1 MRTIKRNASFVMV
14 FLLGILNITF
24 ASCSGESNEEGSKSS
39 ETISTLRANKW
50 ISRDVSSGE
59 GNDDHIWVDVE
70 STTLYFTSDDA
81 GVVYWIQKDY
91 DSDLGNNR
99 TYDYEPF
106 TYTVDG
112 NKVIVKTETDTNTL
126 TLLGNYLSD
135 DDYIYEAT
143 PISSGDY
150 ELLNK
155 ISPKTGKCG
164 NSLSY
169 IYYPKTH
176 ALSIYGTGKMN
187 DYSTTNQPW
196 HNFYIENV
204 EIQDGCTSI
213 GANAFTNIQHV
224 TSVELPRTL
233 TEIGANS
240 FAGTLITKLTI
251 YDNVIKIGEGAFFG
265 CNYLKTVYLSDNIEE
280 IGADAFHACPVSET
294 AFSLPKTL
302 KHIGDRAFMGWKIG
316 TLTLNND
323 LETIGNACFTGVKGT
338 INIPNSVKSVGG
350 LAFEGSFNKVVIGT
364 GLTDLAKSAFA
375 STASSG
381 QFYVNLGVPLTMDGC
396 IFNGNVS
403 DDDIQ
408 KKWTLYVPKGSKTAY
423 SSNVY
428 WKKFGSIVEDA
439 SLTSGNG
446 EPDDSGN
453 NGNGEPGNDDGQLV
467 PKYDYKNLTYMIDG
481 VTYKMVLVEG
491 GTFAPFYIMQTELPP
506 NASLMIGNEYVG
518 VLNQNLDDGV
528 IKSELRI
535 FMEKLREATG
545 IAFRLPTTSE
555 WMFAA
560 RGGKYSKGFTYS
572 GSNSIDDVAWHKG
585 NSNYRIHDVATKK
598 PNELGLYDMSGN
610 YAEVCNDTDDLYYID
625 GNLCGGNWS
634 EEAKFCKSTYAK
646 PQPTSGKLGD
656 TRYKNKFAFN
666 PKYETIRLVYSVP
679 K

>member
-1 MRTIKRNASFVMV
+1 MRTIKRNASFIM
-14 FLLGILNITF
+14 LLLFGVLITTLT
-24 ASCSGESNEEGSKSS
+24 SCSSDNEEGGKSS
-39 ETISTLRANKW
+39 EIIKTLKANKW
-50 ISRDVSSGE
+50 ISKDASMGE
-59 GNDDHIWVDVE
+59 GNNDHVWVDVE
-70 STTLYFTSDDA
+70 STTLYFTSDNA
-81 GVVYWIQKDY
+81 GVIYWVQKDY
-91 DSDLGNNR
+91 DSDLGNSRN
-99 TYDYEPF
+99 YDYEPF

-112 NKVIVKTETDTNTL
+112 NNVIVTTETYTSNFTL
-126 TLLGNYLSD
+126 SGSYLSNNSGV
-135 DDYIYEAT
+135 YAAS

-150 ELLNK
+150 DLLNK

-164 NSLSY
+164 ENLSY

-176 ALSIYGTGKMN
+176 GLSIYGTGKMKN
-187 DYSTTNQPW
+187 FSPTNQPW
-196 HNFYIENV
+196 HDLYIEHV
-204 EIQDGCTSI
+204 EIQEGCTYI

-265 CNYLKTVYLSDNIEE
+265 CNYLKTVYLSDNLEE

-338 INIPNSVKSVGG
+338 ISIPNSVKSIGG

-364 GLTDLAKSAFA
+364 GLSALAKSAFA

-381 QFYVNLGVPLTMDGC
+381 QFYVNLGVPLAMDGC
-396 IFNGNVS
+396 IFSGNVS

-408 KKWTLYVPKGSKTAY
+408 KKWTLYVPRGSKTAY
-423 SSNVY
+423 SNNEY

-481 VTYKMVLVEG
+481 VTYKMVLVDG
-491 GTFAPFYIMQTELPP
+491 GNLAPFYIMQTELPP
-506 NASLMIGNEYVG
+506 DASLMIGNDYIG
-518 VLNQNLDDGV
+518 ILNQNLDDGM
-528 IKSELRI
+528 IKSEFCTFI
-535 FMEKLREATG
+535 DKLREATG
-545 IAFRLPTTSE
+545 IAFRIPTTSE

-572 GSNSIDDVAWHKG
+572 GSNAIDDVAWYKR
-585 NSNYRIHDVATKK
+585 NSSNRIHDIATKK

-610 YAEVCNDTDDLYYID
+610 YAEVCNDKDYLYYID

-646 PQPTSGKLGD
+646 PQPESGNLGN
-656 TRYKNKFAFN
+656 TRWKNKNAFN

>member
-1 MRTIKRNASFVMV
+1 MRTIKRNASFIMV

-24 ASCSGESNEEGSKSS
+24 ASCSSESNEEGSNTS
-39 ETISTLRANKW
+39 ETINTLRANKW
-50 ISRDVSSGE
+50 ISRDVSTGE
-59 GNDDHIWVDVE
+59 GDDDHIWVDVE

-176 ALSIYGTGKMN
+176 TLSIYGTGKMN

-224 TSVELPRTL
+224 TNVELPRTL

-251 YDNVIKIGEGAFFG
+251 YDNVIKIGEGAFSE

-280 IGADAFHACPVSET
+280 IGDDAFYECPVSKT

-302 KHIGDRAFMGWKIG
+302 KYIGDRAFMGWKIES
-316 TLTLNND
+316 LTLNEN

-338 INIPNSVKSVGG
+338 INIPNSVKSIGG
-350 LAFEGSFNKVVIGT
+350 LAFEGSSNKVVIGT
-364 GLTDLAKSAFA
+364 GLTALAKSAFA

-381 QFYVNLGVPLTMDGC
+381 QFYVNLGNPLAMDGC

-467 PKYDYKNLTYMIDG
+467 PKYDYKNLTYTIDG
-481 VTYKMVLVEG
+481 VTYKMVLVDG
-491 GTFAPFYIMQTELPP
+491 GNLAPFYIMQTELPP

-518 VLNQNLDDGV
+518 VLNLNLDDGV
-528 IKSELRI
+528 IKSEFCTFI
-535 FMEKLREATG
+535 DKLREATG

-585 NSNYRIHDVATKK
+585 NSSNRIHDIATKK

-610 YAEVCNDTDDLYYID
+610 YAEVCNDKDYLYYID

-634 EEAKFCKSTYAK
+634 EEAKFCKSIYAK
-646 PQPTSGKLGD
+646 PQPESGKLGN
-656 TRYKNKFAFN
+656 TRYKNKNAFN

>member
-1 MRTIKRNASFVMV
+1 MRTIKRNASFIMV

-24 ASCSGESNEEGSKSS
+24 ASCSSESNEEGSNTS
-39 ETISTLRANKW
+39 ETINTLRANKW
-50 ISRDVSSGE
+50 ISRDVSTGE

-106 TYTVDG
+106 TYSVDG
-112 NKVIVKTETDTNTL
+112 NKVIVKTETNTNTL
-126 TLLGNYLSD
+126 TLLGNYLSYD
-135 DDYIYEAT
+135 DNIYEAT

-187 DYSTTNQPW
+187 DYFTTNQPW

-213 GANAFTNIQHV
+213 GANAFTNIQHL
-224 TSVELPRTL
+224 TKIELPRTL

-251 YDNVIKIGEGAFFG
+251 YDNVVKIGEGAFSN
-265 CNYLKTVYLSDNIEE
+265 CKYLKTVYLSDNIEE
-280 IGADAFHACPVSET
+280 IGADAFYACPVTTT

-302 KHIGDRAFMGWKIG
+302 KNIGDRAFMGWKMG
-316 TLTLNND
+316 TLNLNDN
-323 LETIGNACFTGVKGT
+323 LKTIGNSCFTGVKGT
-338 INIPNSVKSVGG
+338 INIPNSVKSIGG

-428 WKKFGSIVEDA
+428 WKKFGSIVEDT

-481 VTYKMVLVEG
+481 VTYKMVLVDG
-491 GTFAPFYIMQTELPP
+491 GNLAPFYIMQTELPP
-506 NASLMIGNEYVG
+506 DASLMIGNDYIG
-518 VLNQNLDDGV
+518 ILNQNIDDGV
-528 IKSELRI
+528 IKSEFCTFI
-535 FMEKLREATG
+535 DKLREATG
-545 IAFRLPTTSE
+545 IAFRIPTTSE

-585 NSNYRIHDVATKK
+585 NSSNRIHNIATKK

-610 YAEVCNDTDDLYYID
+610 YAEVCNDKDYLYYID

-646 PQPTSGKLGD
+646 PQPTSGKLGN
-656 TRYKNKFAFN
+656 TRWKNKNAFN

>member
-1 MRTIKRNASFVMV
+1 
-14 FLLGILNITF
+14 
-24 ASCSGESNEEGSKSS
+24 
-39 ETISTLRANKW
+39 
-50 ISRDVSSGE
+50 
-59 GNDDHIWVDVE
+59 
-70 STTLYFTSDDA
+70 
-81 GVVYWIQKDY
+81 
-91 DSDLGNNR
+91 
-99 TYDYEPF
+99 
-106 TYTVDG
+106 
-112 NKVIVKTETDTNTL
+112 
-126 TLLGNYLSD
+126 
-135 DDYIYEAT
+135 
-143 PISSGDY
+143 
-150 ELLNK
+150 
-155 ISPKTGKCG
+155 
-164 NSLSY
+164 
-169 IYYPKTH
+169 
-176 ALSIYGTGKMN
+176 MN

-213 GANAFTNIQHV
+213 GANAFTNIQHL
-224 TSVELPRTL
+224 TKIELPRTL

-251 YDNVIKIGEGAFFG
+251 YDNVVKIGEGAFSN
-265 CNYLKTVYLSDNIEE
+265 CKYLKTVYLSDNIEE
-280 IGADAFHACPVSET
+280 IGADAFYACPVTTT

-302 KHIGDRAFMGWKIG
+302 KNIGDRAFMGWKMG
-316 TLTLNND
+316 TLNLNDN
-323 LETIGNACFTGVKGT
+323 LKTIGNACFTGVKGT
-338 INIPNSVKSVGG
+338 INIPNSVKSIGG

-403 DDDIQ
+403 DNDIQ

-428 WKKFGSIVEDA
+428 WKKFGSIVEDT

-481 VTYKMVLVEG
+481 VTYKMVLVDG
-491 GTFAPFYIMQTELPP
+491 GNLAPFYIMQTELPP
-506 NASLMIGNEYVG
+506 DASLMIGNDYIG
-518 VLNQNLDDGV
+518 ILNQNIDDGV
-528 IKSELRI
+528 IKSEFCTFI
-535 FMEKLREATG
+535 DKLREATG
-545 IAFRLPTTSE
+545 IAFRIPTTSE

-585 NSNYRIHDVATKK
+585 NSSNRIHDIATKK

-610 YAEVCNDTDDLYYID
+610 YAEVCNDKDYLYYID

-646 PQPTSGKLGD
+646 PQPTSGNLGN
-656 TRYKNKFAFN
+656 TRWKNKNAFN